1 MGCVSA
7 ISFFKQTQENE
18 QRMSF
23 STVTSGGH
31 TSIYTSLDLTTL
43 AKTPLNWTVAI
54 LQILETNMIS
64 YKSFFD

>member
-1 MGCVSA
+1 
-7 ISFFKQTQENE
+7 
-18 QRMSF
+18 MSF

-54 LQILETNMIS
+54 LQILKTNMIS